1 MKKIKKKGKELLKN
15 TSDPR
20 GPNSW
25 RSFMFFILI
34 TGLALF
40 FAGFF
45 NQGPAKRPVSY
56 SELKASIREGKVQKV
71 FIGTESVEAIPHDK
85 SAKVLLAKKVEDPKF
100 VEMLEEKGV
109 AYEAR
114 NDYNWLSDFFFT
126 WILPLLFVFFIWQ
139 FFMGRAFRQ
148 GGGPPGLLTFG
159 KSRAKLVVDDKDKR
173 VTFAEVAG
181 CDEAKEELQEIIS
194 FLKNPEKYKNIG
206 GRIPKGVL
214 LVGPPGTGK
223 TLLARATAGEAGVHF
238 FQISGSDFVEMFVG
252 VGAARVRDLFREAS
266 KKSPC
271 IIFIDEL
278 DAVAKSRG
286 QNVFQSNDERENTLN
301 QILVEM
307 DGFEN
312 YSGVVIMAATNR
324 PEVLDPAILR
334 PGRFDRQVTV
344 DRPDIQ
350 GREAILKVHA
360 RKVKMDKD
368 IDYHEIAARTP
379 MFTGA
384 DLANVI
390 NEAALLAVRKGFEVV
405 KKQNIDDAIDR
416 VIAGLAKKN
425 KIMPPD
431 EKRTVAIH
439 EVGHALVAHFSEGAD
454 PVHRISIIPRS
465 SGALGFTMQIPE
477 EERHLMT
484 EHKLRSTIRILLGGR
499 AAEKVINGE
508 VTTGAYDD
516 LRRASSIIRKMI
528 MEFGMS
534 DSLGLVS
541 LGEHNEA
548 YAGNPFVQSQYAHV
562 SERTAESMDVESRKI
577 LDQEFSRAC
586 DIVRDKREL
595 LESMVTM
602 LLDKE
607 TIEYDELKVILP
619 PKPQRAPLVT
629 A

>member
-1 MKKIKKKGKELLKN
+1 LSKKKKTLLQKN
-15 TSDPR
+15 SEPKKPSGWKSMLVFLT
-20 GPNSW
+20 
-25 RSFMFFILI
+25 I
-34 TGLALF
+34 TGLALILS
-40 FAGFF
+40 GMIH
-45 NQGPAKRPVSY
+45 QGPVRKPVSY
-56 SELKASIREGKVQKV
+56 SELKQAIRDGKIEKV
-71 FIGTESVEAIPHDK
+71 YLGTEFIEAQPYDH
-85 SAKVLLAKKVEDPKF
+85 SAKGLTAKRVEDPKL
-100 VEMLEEKGV
+100 VELLEEKSV
-109 AYEAR
+109 SFEAK
-114 NDYNWLSDFFFT
+114 NEYNWVGDFFFT
-126 WILPLLFVFFIWQ
+126 WILPLLFVFFLWQ
-139 FFMGRAFRQ
+139 FVLGRAFKG

-173 VTFAEVAG
+173 ITFADVAG

-194 FLKNPEKYKNIG
+194 FLKSPDKYKNIG

-223 TLLARATAGEAGVHF
+223 TLMARATAGEAGVNF

-286 QNVFQSNDERENTLN
+286 MNVFQGNDERENTLN

-324 PEVLDPAILR
+324 PEVLDPAIMR
-334 PGRFDRQVTV
+334 PGRFDRQIAV
-344 DRPDIQ
+344 DRPDVK

-360 RKVKMDKD
+360 RKVKMDSD
-368 IDYHEIAARTP
+368 VDYQEVAAKTP

-390 NEAALLAVRKGFEVV
+390 NEAALLAVRKGFTVV
-405 KKQNIDDAIDR
+405 KKENIDEAIDR
-416 VIAGLAKKN
+416 VVAGLAKKS
-425 KIMPPD
+425 KVMPPD
-431 EKRTVAIH
+431 EKKTVAVH
-439 EVGHALVAHFSEGAD
+439 EVGHALVAHFSLGAD
-454 PVHRISIIPRS
+454 PVHRISIIPRT

-484 EHKLRSTIRILLGGR
+484 EHKLRSTLRILLGGR
-499 AAEKVINGE
+499 AAEKVVNGE
-508 VTTGAYDD
+508 ITTGAYDD
-516 LRRASSIIRKMI
+516 LKRASSLVRKMI

-541 LGEHNEA
+541 LGEHSES
-548 YAGNPFVQSQYAHV
+548 YAGNPFVRSEYAHIA
-562 SERTAESMDVESRKI
+562 EQTAQSIDIEIRKI
-577 LDQEFSRAC
+577 LDLEFSKAC
-586 DIVRDKREL
+586 EIIVEHREL
-595 LESMVTM
+595 LDSMVKR
-602 LLDKE
+602 LIEKE

-619 PKPQRAPLVT
+619 QKDSSIKPVEVSSH
-629 A
+629 